1 MIIFGGFE
9 DFLIYLEKYFWSLL
23 NSFNFDFPAVLR
35 KSHVNKRV
43 QFFFSFVKIQGD
55 YNG

>member
-1 MIIFGGFE
+1 MIIFWGFE

>member
-23 NSFNFDFPAVLR
+23 NPLNFDFPEMLR
-35 KSHVNKRV
+35 KSHVKKRV
-43 QFFFSFVKIQGD
+43 QFFFIFVKIQGD